1 MPVKRHKGPVQSQR
15 VRLDEPFPTEFLQ
28 HLHALPSDNISSD
41 GNAAEQAEPPKKRVR
56 VERIETIPIARK
68 SFTLERPV
76 QHEFSLDEPI
86 SRVNVNR
93 HLKFFHDIL
102 YDLLIIS
109 SHARSPY
116 GAFKT
121 ELALGRS
128 IVESDLWTVF
138 DVMSESRNSENEEGG
153 LWVGVTISLERKINR
168 DLLQL
173 SLHLNWNLA
182 TNILRNPVQRDLS
195 HRTPG
200 RDTSRERL
208 SPLAFYDAAFV
219 PEQVSTDLLPSS
231 VPKLTA
237 TLFPFQRRALQWL
250 LNREGVTWSNHCSN
264 GEPGLEP
271 LPPASTDD
279 LPLSFTTAEDADGG
293 LVYISR
299 LYHIITRDISAFR
312 KNERALKGGIL
323 AEEMGLGKTVEI
335 IALICMHKRD
345 DNLLNLNHNIS
356 ENVQPSNATLIVAPN
371 TLKRQWIA
379 EFKKHAPELRVM
391 EYEGL
396 KGVSHNEQQ
405 LVSELVQQDVV
416 ITTYNVL
423 QAEIHYAEDPP
434 DRAMR
439 HQRKYYR
446 PKSPLTQISW
456 WRVCLDEAQQ
466 IESGISQA
474 AKVAR
479 LIPRVNAWG
488 VTGTPVKTNIKD
500 LWGLLVFLQYEP
512 FASSFKIWEG
522 LISTHKE
529 LFQPLFSRISLR
541 HTKRA
546 VRDELTL
553 PPQKRYVITMP
564 FTTVEREYYQVLF
577 HYLASKIGVNERG
590 SPLRDQPFWDAMN
603 PQTLETMRSALSQ
616 LRKAILHPSLGSGS
630 LLGSVEQKNKALQTI
645 DEVLDAMIE
654 KRESLIRTDQYHYLL
669 SAVRRGQML
678 EFKTSFEGA
687 ITIWLEVVAEV
698 EEIEEDCRKRLK
710 SQLERAKR
718 AASVN
723 VLMEGEDSDA
733 EGDKDPEEKRALKR
747 VGECRR
753 KLRSM
758 LDVHHRAEFL
768 IASSYYQMKA
778 DEKLIVPNSDAFK
791 ELEGIEAF
799 RYEKAKVIRQE
810 ILREAQSKALSRV
823 TQIREKASSQS
834 FLEIPEIKLPS
845 YHGLDSRRVSDNFRL
860 LARILDEQANLIDEW
875 RETIIQMLIRPLVD
889 EEGQGENTG
898 EEYEDSTKTQ
908 DELMAYTLA
917 LRAVI
922 ADRQDAL
929 TGLENERVRYDTRF
943 AEQQAKNG
951 EGHAPEK
958 VLMLL
963 QKRDKIRQDFQG
975 MSFRS
980 IITDLRE
987 LATKLRYDLSKGSN
1001 RARVE
1006 LDIVER
1012 LLQLAQEQ
1020 IGVQH
1025 KTGTALEKELDAFT
1039 RTMNARVEYYRQ
1051 LQEIS
1056 DSVAPIE
1063 DDPDRGDMKR
1073 WFNTNLGIE
1082 EHLKE
1087 KVAAALPRYRYL
1099 LHLQEGGKDSEVICV
1114 ICHSTFE
1121 LGVLTP
1127 CGHHFCKEC
1136 IMTWLERSRTCP
1148 VCKKRLSPTMLHDIT
1163 QKKQKLKFH
1172 QEHPQGD
1179 SQRSDEASTSSKSKK
1194 PGIYTK
1200 FSSQKLDAIQS
1211 INLNGPSFTTKIDTL
1226 AKHLMWLRVE
1236 DPGAKSVIFSQYSD
1250 FLETLGQAFSQYKI
1264 GYSSF
1269 KERNGINSF
1278 KENPAIECFLMDARA
1293 HASGLNLINASHVFL
1308 CEPLLNTAL
1317 ELQAIARVDRIGQK
1331 HETTVWLY
1339 LVENTIEQTIYNISV
1354 QRRLEQLNQSVKGK
1368 EKEGETDPE
1377 ALDLNLEV
1385 ANSREL
1391 EQASVSKLM
1400 SKDQSMGEVVHPH
1413 DVWECLFGHVARR

>member
-1 MPVKRHKGPVQSQR
+1 M
-15 VRLDEPFPTEFLQ
+15 
-28 HLHALPSDNISSD
+28 
-41 GNAAEQAEPPKKRVR
+41 
-56 VERIETIPIARK
+56 
-68 SFTLERPV
+68 
-76 QHEFSLDEPI
+76 
-86 SRVNVNR
+86 
-93 HLKFFHDIL
+93 
-102 YDLLIIS
+102 
-109 SHARSPY
+109 
-116 GAFKT
+116 
-121 ELALGRS
+121 
-128 IVESDLWTVF
+128 
-138 DVMSESRNSENEEGG
+138 DVMTESRDSDNEEGG
-153 LWVGVTISLERKINR
+153 IWVTIDVRLERQINR

-173 SLHLNWNLA
+173 TIHLNWNPA
-182 TNILRNPVQRDLS
+182 TYLLRSSAQRDLS
-195 HRTPG
+195 G
-200 RDTSRERL
+200 RVLRSFFGSWTRGQERL
-208 SPLAFYDAAFV
+208 APLAFYDAAFV
-219 PEQVSTDLLPSS
+219 PEQVPTDLLPSS

-279 LPLSFTTAEDADGG
+279 LPLSFIKAKDADGG
-293 LVYISR
+293 LVYISN
-299 LYHIITRDISAFR
+299 LYHIITRDVSAFR
-312 KNERALKGGIL
+312 KSERALKGGIL

-345 DNLLNLNHNIS
+345 DNLLNLNNNMD

-371 TLKRQWIA
+371 TLRRQWIA

-416 ITTYNVL
+416 ITTYKVL
-423 QAEIHYAEDPP
+423 QDEIHYAEDPP
-434 DRAMR
+434 DRSMR

-479 LIPRVNAWG
+479 LIPRINAWG
-488 VTGTPVKTNIKD
+488 VTGTPVKTDIKD
-500 LWGLLVFLQYEP
+500 LWGLLVFLRYEP

-522 LISTHKE
+522 LISTGKE
-529 LFQPLFSRISLR
+529 LFYPLFSRISLR

-564 FTTVEREYYQVLF
+564 FTTVEEEYYQTLF
-577 HYLASKIGVNERG
+577 KDLATKIGVDERG
-590 SPLRDQPFWDAMN
+590 SPLEDHPFWDAMN

-616 LRKAILHPSLGSGS
+616 LRKAILHPSLGSGN
-630 LLGSVEQKNKALQTI
+630 LRRTVEQKYKALQTI
-645 DEVLDAMIE
+645 DEVLDAMVE
-654 KRESLIRTDQYHYLL
+654 KRESLIRTDQCHYLL

-678 EFKTSFEGA
+678 EYKTSFEGA
-687 ITIWLEVVAEV
+687 ITIWMDVVDEV
-698 EEIEEDCRKRLK
+698 EEIEEECRKRLQ

-723 VLMEGEDSDA
+723 VLMEGEDSDV
-733 EGDKDPEEKRALKR
+733 EGEKDPEERRALKK

-758 LDVHHRAEFL
+758 LDIHHRAEFL
-768 IASSYYQMKA
+768 IASGYYQMKA
-778 DEKLIVPNSDAFK
+778 DEKLIAPNSDAFK
-791 ELEGIEAF
+791 ELEEIEASK
-799 RYEKAKVIRQE
+799 YEKAKVIRQE

-834 FLEIPEIKLPS
+834 FIGVPEIKLPS

-860 LARILDEQANLIDEW
+860 LAQVLGEQATLIDEW
-875 RETIIQMLIRPLVD
+875 REAIIQMLIRPLVD

-922 ADRQDAL
+922 ADREDSL
-929 TGLENERVRYDTRF
+929 TGLENERVKYDTRL
-943 AEQQAKNG
+943 AERQAKDG

-975 MSFRS
+975 TSFRS

-1001 RARVE
+1001 RARIE

-1012 LLQLAQEQ
+1012 TLQLAQEQ

-1025 KTGTALEKELDAFT
+1025 KTAIALGRELDAFT
-1039 RTMNARVEYYRQ
+1039 RAMNARVEYYRQ

-1056 DSVAPIE
+1056 DSVAPLGE
-1063 DDPDRGDMKR
+1063 DPDRGDIKK
-1073 WFNTNLGIE
+1073 WFDTNLGIE
-1082 EHLKE
+1082 EYLRE

-1099 LHLQEGGKDSEVICV
+1099 VHLQEGGKDSEVICV
-1114 ICHSTFE
+1114 ICHSTIE
-1121 LGVLTP
+1121 IGVLTT

-1136 IMTWLERSRTCP
+1136 IEAWFKRSRTCP
-1148 VCKKRLSPTMLHDIT
+1148 VCKKQLLKEMLHDIT
-1163 QKKQKLKFH
+1163 QKKQKLRFH
-1172 QEHPQGD
+1172 QEHPQGGD
-1179 SQRSDEASTSSKSKK
+1179 SQTSDGASTGSKSKE
-1194 PGIYTK
+1194 PGIYTR
-1200 FSSQKLDAIQS
+1200 FSSQKLEAIQS

-1264 GYSSF
+1264 VYSSF
-1269 KERNGINSF
+1269 KERQGINSF
-1278 KENPAIECFLMDARA
+1278 KENPDVECFLMDARA

-1339 LVENTIEQTIYNISV
+1339 LVEGTVEQNIYNISV
-1354 QRRLEQLNQSVKGK
+1354 QRRLEQLGQSAKGK
-1368 EKEGETDPE
+1368 EKEGEPDPE

-1400 SKDQSMGEVVHPH
+1400 CKDQSMGEVVHRH
-1413 DVWECLFGHVARR
+1413 DVWECLFGHVARG